1 MRIASGSRKAVKTG
15 PSVSERDICAMS
27 ILSITETPA
36 RSIISAKAE
45 ARFEVLDS
53 WRGICALL
61 VALFHFPAAGWL
73 ETNGF
78 ISGSFLFVDF
88 FFVLSGFVIAHAY
101 TDRLSD
107 GVSLKRFIVT
117 RFGRLFPLHAFM
129 LAAFVAFEMLRMAL
143 PSVTGGG
150 ETFSGGTSV
159 SSLVSNLFLV
169 HGLGFETSLTWNAPS
184 WSIST
189 ELFAY
194 LLFGLVTIALN
205 RVALLAFASAVAVAP
220 LFLFAVSPDYMDATY
235 DFGFIRCLYGF
246 SFGVLVQA
254 AFVQLADKPAPDMET
269 RLTWT
274 FAESAVVLAV
284 SLFVATSF
292 SSPFSLAAPHVF
304 GLAVFIFAHEAG
316 YVSQLLRG
324 RAFLGLGA
332 LSYSIYMTH
341 LFIQGRMLNAG
352 KLVEKVTGMQ
362 MLTTGSD
369 GATAFTSAWATPMA
383 GVMLAAVIAASWLTY
398 RYVEVPGRDWFRKL
412 AQRIK

>member
-1 MRIASGSRKAVKTG
+1 
-15 PSVSERDICAMS
+15 MS
-27 ILSITETPA
+27 ILDASTLAVPA
-36 RSIISAKAE
+36 RTNAVAAE
-45 ARFEVLDS
+45 RFEVLDS

-61 VALFHFPAAGWL
+61 VAMFHFPAVGWL
-73 ETNGF
+73 ETNSF

-101 TDRLSD
+101 SERLKD
-107 GVSLKRFIVT
+107 GVSLKRFMVT

-129 LAAFVAFEMLRMAL
+129 LAAFVVFEILRLAL

-150 ETFSGGTSV
+150 ETFSGGTSI
-159 SSLVSNLFLV
+159 SSLVSNLFLI

-194 LLFGLVTIALN
+194 LLFGLVTVALN
-205 RVALLAFASAVAVAP
+205 RVALLAFASAVVVAP

-246 SFGVLVQA
+246 AAGVLVQA
-254 AFVQLADKPAPDMET
+254 AFLQLADKPAPDMET

-284 SLFVATSF
+284 GLFVATSYAG
-292 SSPFSLAAPHVF
+292 PFSISAPFVF

-316 YVSQLLRG
+316 YVSRLLRG
-324 RAFLGLGA
+324 RVFLALGA

-341 LFIQGRMLNAG
+341 LFIQGRMVNAG
-352 KLVEKVTGMQ
+352 KIAEKVTGIP
-362 MLTTGSD
+362 MLITGGD
-369 GATAFTSAWATPMA
+369 GSPAFTEAWAMPMA
-383 GVMLAAVIAASWLTY
+383 GMMLAAVIAASWLTY
-398 RYVEVPGRDWFRKL
+398 RFVEVPSRDWFRKL
-412 AQRIK
+412 ARRIR

>member
-1 MRIASGSRKAVKTG
+1 
-15 PSVSERDICAMS
+15 MS
-27 ILSITETPA
+27 ILDVFPAVAPA
-36 RSIISAKAE
+36 RAAQFSA

-61 VALFHFPAAGWL
+61 VTLFHFPAAGLL

-101 TDRLSD
+101 TDRLTD
-107 GVSLKRFIVT
+107 GVSLKQFMVT

-129 LAAFVAFEMLRMAL
+129 LAAFVAFEGMRMAL
-143 PSVTGGG
+143 PAVTGGG
-150 ETFSGGTSV
+150 EIFTGGTSV
-159 SSLVSNLFLV
+159 GSLFSNLFLL

-194 LLFGLVTIALN
+194 LLFGLVTVALG
-205 RVALLAFASAVAVAP
+205 RVALLAFAAAVAVAP

-254 AFVQLADKPAPDMET
+254 AFVQLADNPATDMET

-274 FAESAVVLAV
+274 FAEAAVVLSV
-284 SLFVATSF
+284 GLFVATSYAG
-292 SSPFSLAAPHVF
+292 PFSLAAPFVF

-316 YVSQLLRG
+316 YVSRMLR
-324 RAFLGLGA
+324 APMFLALGA
-332 LSYSIYMTH
+332 LSYSIYMAH

-352 KLVEKVTGMQ
+352 KLVEKVTGIQ
-362 MLTTGSD
+362 MLAFDGNGSP
-369 GATAFTSAWATPMA
+369 AFTEDWAMPMA
-383 GVMLAAVIAASWLTY
+383 GLMLAAVIAASWLTY
-398 RYVEVPGRDWFRKL
+398 RYVEMPGRDWFRRL

>member
-1 MRIASGSRKAVKTG
+1 
-15 PSVSERDICAMS
+15 MS
-27 ILSITETPA
+27 ILDAFQTAAPA
-36 RSIISAKAE
+36 RATAIAA
-45 ARFEVLDS
+45 ARFETLDS

-78 ISGSFLFVDF
+78 INGSFLFVDF

-101 TDRLSD
+101 ADRLKD
-107 GVSLKRFIVT
+107 GVSLKRFMVT

-129 LAAFVAFEMLRMAL
+129 LAAFVVFEGLRMAL

-150 ETFSGGTSV
+150 ETFTGGTSFG
-159 SSLVSNLFLV
+159 SLFSNLFLL

-194 LLFGLVTIALN
+194 LLFGLVTVALG
-205 RVALLAFASAVAVAP
+205 RVALLAFASAVIVAP

-254 AFVQLADKPAPDMET
+254 AFAQLADRPSSDIET

-274 FAESAVVLAV
+274 FAEGAVVLAV
-284 SLFVATSF
+284 GLFVATAYAG
-292 SSPFSLAAPHVF
+292 PFSIAAPIVF
-304 GLAVFIFAHEAG
+304 GVAVFIFAHEAG
-316 YVSQLLRG
+316 YVSRLLR
-324 RAFLGLGA
+324 APVFLGLGA

-362 MLTTGSD
+362 MLTTGGD
-369 GATAFTSAWATPMA
+369 GSPVFTSAWAMPMA
-383 GVMLAAVIAASWLTY
+383 GFMLAAVIAASWLTY